1 MNRIFGSA
9 NQKHACAQMDA
20 RHADA
25 VALAAHLEVPH
36 IPVIVVAPLLAE
48 YPYDLWKSNAA
59 ERT

>member
-1 MNRIFGSA
+1 
-9 NQKHACAQMDA
+9 MDA